1 MKRIIML
8 LCALIVSVSA
18 MGREVV
24 RVEQWLNG
32 EFYAY
37 YDDGT
42 KEKITA
48 ERFKA
53 EVERMAKESN
63 GIIVTK

>member
-1 MKRIIML
+1 MKRIIIL

-24 RVEQWLNG
+24 RIESWSTG
-32 EFYAY
+32 EFYAC

-42 KEKITA
+42 REQITK
-48 ERFKA
+48 ERFEA
-53 EVERMAKESN
+53 DGV
-63 GIIVTK
+63 IVTK

>member
-1 MKRIIML
+1 MKRIIIL

-24 RVEQWLNG
+24 RVEQWTNG
-32 EFYAY
+32 EFYAC

-48 ERFKA
+48 ERFEA
-53 EVERMAKESN
+53 ELDRMLKESN
-63 GIIVTK
+63 GIVVTK

>member
-1 MKRIIML
+1 MKRIIIL

-24 RVEQWLNG
+24 RVEQWENG

-37 YDDGT
+37 FDDGT

-48 ERFKA
+48 ERFES